1 MDQYIIYL
9 GFFIAAYAVIA
20 NDVIQT
26 LGTFIASN
34 SSVKWWLLWAF
45 SGSILTLTLV
55 YGWYM
60 HDGDVSYGRLS
71 AIPLPDFMPWWYLLA
86 PISLLVIT
94 RFGIP
99 ASTTFM
105 ILSVFSS
112 SQLIEKMILKS
123 VLGYTLAFVV
133 AFALYLLITKKFES
147 PASIRLMDK
156 KKQKPYWLVAQWFS
170 TGFLWSQWLIQ
181 DFANIFVFLPRQLKM
196 HELMLSLGLILVIMA
211 YIFNVKGGKIQSIV
225 NQKSNTQHI
234 RSATIIDAC
243 YGLLLLF
250 FTTLNTIPMSTTWAF
265 IGILAGREIAIS
277 YILKK
282 DKLNKTY
289 RIIVKD
295 FAKVNIGLFV
305 SILIAYLI
313 QFLKA

>member
-1 MDQYIIYL
+1 MDQYIFYL
-9 GFFIAAYAVIA
+9 GFFVAAYAVIA

-34 SSVKWWLLWAF
+34 SGVKWWLLWAF
-45 SGSILTLTLV
+45 SGSILTVTLV
-55 YGWYM
+55 YGWYVYG
-60 HDGDVSYGRLS
+60 GDVSYGRLS
-71 AIPLPDFMPWWYLLA
+71 GIPLPDPMPWWYLLA

-123 VLGYTLAFVV
+123 VLGYSLAFVS
-133 AFALYLLITKKFES
+133 AFVLYLFITKKFES

-181 DFANIFVFLPRQLKM
+181 DFANIFVFLPRQLMM
-196 HELMLSLGLILVIMA
+196 HELILSLGLILVIMA
-211 YIFNVKGGKIQSIV
+211 YIFNVKGGKIQNIV

-250 FTTLNTIPMSTTWAF
+250 FTTLNTVPMSTTWAF

-277 YILKK
+277 YKLKK
-282 DKLNKTY
+282 GKLNKTY

-295 FAKVNIGLFV
+295 FAKVNVGLFV

>member
-1 MDQYIIYL
+1 MGQYVIYL

-34 SSVKWWLLWAF
+34 STVKWWLLWVFA
-45 SGSILTLTLV
+45 GSILTITLF
-55 YGWYM
+55 YGWYTYA
-60 HDGDVSYGRLS
+60 GDVSYGRLS
-71 AIPLPDFMPWWYLLA
+71 QIPLPDPMPWWYLLA

-123 VLGYTLAFVV
+123 VLGYSLAFVV
-133 AFALYLLITKKFES
+133 AFFLYLFITKKFES
-147 PASIRLMDK
+147 AAAIRLMDK
-156 KKQKPYWLVAQWFS
+156 KKQRPYWLVAQWFS

-181 DFANIFVFLPRQLKM
+181 DFANIFVFLPRQLNM
-196 HELMLSLGLILVIMA
+196 VEILLSLALILIIMA
-211 YIFNVKGGKIQSIV
+211 YIFNTKGGKIQGIV

-234 RSATIIDAC
+234 RSATIIDTC

-265 IGILAGREIAIS
+265 VGILAGREIAIN
-277 YILKK
+277 YLLKK
-282 DKLNKTY
+282 DKLKKTY